1 MNATYDLKLPDGKE
15 LKDFLQLSFNADVD
29 DLIKK
34 SLMDPLKSMMSRP
47 RKGFRGALVEFSFS
61 VAREQNLVGAQGIE
75 AAANCAA
82 TILEILHTGSLVI
95 DDIQDGSQER
105 RGAPSAHRLYGIPVA
120 LNLGN
125 WLYFYPS
132 VIIERMPIPESHKP
146 HLFKEI
152 QNTLLKAHYGQA
164 LDVGISFDS
173 VEQSRLKEVSAAS
186 RELKTGAL
194 SALASKMGVIAYGA
208 DQRTISAMDEFGRRF
223 GIALQMYDDIGNLNS
238 HDKAKWMED
247 LQLKRITYVI
257 ATAAEVMEKEEFAKL
272 ISLVN
277 KSDLIAARDYL
288 IDKHVIDVAHEQV
301 AGYLENSISNLQQR
315 VFLSPCQIEFLQN
328 LKLRLM
334 KAYG

>member
-1 MNATYDLKLPDGKE
+1 MNLTLPAGKE
-15 LKDFLQLSFNADVD
+15 LKDFLQLSSNANID

-34 SLMDPLKSMMSRP
+34 SLTDPLKSMMSRP

-61 VAREQNLVGAQGIE
+61 VAKEQNLVGAQDLD

-125 WLYFYPS
+125 WLYFFPS
-132 VIIERMPIPESHKP
+132 VLIERMPIPESYKP
-146 HLFKEI
+146 RLFKEI

-173 VEQSRLKEVSAAS
+173 VEQARLKEISGAS

-194 SALASKMGVIAYGA
+194 SALANKIGVIAYGA
-208 DQRTISAMDEFGRRF
+208 DERTVSAMGEFGRNF
-223 GIALQMYDDIGNLNS
+223 GIALQMYDDIGNLS
-238 HDKAKWMED
+238 AHDKTKWMED

-257 ATAAEVMEKEEFAKL
+257 ATAAEIMSKEEFTKL
-272 ISLVN
+272 VSLVN
-277 KSDLIAARDYL
+277 DNALVAAHNYL
-288 IDKHVIDVAHEQV
+288 IEMNVIRVAQQNV
-301 AGYLENSISNLQQR
+301 KGYIDDSISTLQKQI
-315 VFLSPCQIEFLQN
+315 FLSQSQIEFLQN